1 MGKKKSSSKSQA
13 VFEDEEA
20 SISTIDNQEFVAM
33 RAAANSWPAPS
44 TKEEQL
50 KELADEGLI

>member
-33 RAAANSWPAPS
+33 GAAANSWPAPS

-50 KELADEGLI
+50 QELADEGLI